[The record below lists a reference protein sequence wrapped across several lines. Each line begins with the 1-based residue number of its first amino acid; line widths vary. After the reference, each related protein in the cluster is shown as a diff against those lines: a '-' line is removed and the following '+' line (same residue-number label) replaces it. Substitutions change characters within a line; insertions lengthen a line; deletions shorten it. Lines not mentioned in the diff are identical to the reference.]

1 MRLQNIYKITATRK
15 ARTVT
20 NPPLGRWIAMWE
32 NGYDHAQI
40 HHSIVEKDP
49 GKNPGLAWRA

>member
-1 MRLQNIYKITATRK
+1 
-15 ARTVT
+15 
-20 NPPLGRWIAMWE
+20 MWE